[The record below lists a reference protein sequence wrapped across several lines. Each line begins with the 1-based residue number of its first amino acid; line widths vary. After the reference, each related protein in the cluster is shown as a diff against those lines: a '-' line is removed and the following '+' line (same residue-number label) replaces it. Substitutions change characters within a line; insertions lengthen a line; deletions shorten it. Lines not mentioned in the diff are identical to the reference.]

1 MRIFLLAM
9 LLLALLC
16 GTAVAGLWIAFAL
29 PADGVQL
36 VINDHTVDLRA
47 LDGWHAFAGGLA
59 TMLAL
64 LIVIVVVPLALMFA
78 VALPLLLVLGAV
90 ALLLGAAL
98 GIGTLAMAPL
108 LLPLLLLWWL
118 WRRSRRQALRPAAP
132 GAGTTIDA

>member
-90 ALLLGAAL
+90 ALLLGPTSSAC
-98 GIGTLAMAPL
+98 APIW
-108 LLPLLLLWWL
+108 P
-118 WRRSRRQALRPAAP
+118 ARPAP
-132 GAGTTIDA
+132 PRTTPTAGSS